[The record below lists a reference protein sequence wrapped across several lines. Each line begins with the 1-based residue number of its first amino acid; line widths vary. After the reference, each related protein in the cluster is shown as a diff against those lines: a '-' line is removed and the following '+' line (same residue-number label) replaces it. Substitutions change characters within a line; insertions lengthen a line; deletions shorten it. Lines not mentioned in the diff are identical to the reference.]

1 MITMLLRKFLI
12 IAFLSFYSVAN
23 LYSASNKIISDTTA
37 QKSGSKSETAFAA
50 ELVKINQ
57 SIVQKNFPAA
67 EQALDQL
74 IGTLKV
80 KKISADRNKQLSK
93 ACSMYGNVLLM
104 QAKFDLALKKYLLS
118 LDYIGSAEA
127 YANTAAGR
135 NPQET
140 RIALGM
146 EKAKIYSNIGAVY
159 SMLKNLSKGKEYFLK
174 ALEANPLDNL
184 DRLKTLSNM
193 AGLYAE
199 TGEDKQALHTFN
211 TAISLSR
218 KLKDLPMEAVLLTN
232 VGNYHLKHKA
242 WEKSILA
249 SRNSLAVRINLH
261 QPLSVITLNN
271 LGYALA
277 QTGHYPEATSYYQQA
292 LPAATAMEQKQLLNN
307 LYQAQKALGN
317 IPSAL
322 KYLERYT
329 KLTDSLNILNY
340 NNKVASLTAAY
351 EAVKKERTISG
362 LQKSNA
368 LQRSEL
374 LQQRYLIMAALI
386 ILVLA
391 SVLIYIGVK
400 NHNVK
405 QDLEK
410 SRIQRQ
416 LLLLQL
422 NPHFIFNALQSI
434 QQFIYNRDQE
444 KSMEYLNSFSRLI
457 RLILENSD
465 RETITLAEEIELLEH
480 YLHLKQLESGSSFT
494 YEISVADEIE
504 TEMIEI
510 PVMMLQPFV
519 ENAVMHGVKGRE
531 HGKILVSFNIVGNI
545 IGVSIMD
552 NGEGMNGAANHADN
566 TLHRSMSM
574 AIVKQRIAEMNKG
587 KLIIELRQ
595 LAKNDNNKEYPGAFA
610 GLEFRPRVPEYR

>member
-1 MITMLLRKFLI
+1 MPLRKFLI
-12 IAFLSFYSVAN
+12 IAFLSFYSVSG
-23 LYSASNKIISDTTA
+23 LKSASHKTSDRLSAQASGGKASIISGADL
-37 QKSGSKSETAFAA
+37 QE
-50 ELVKINQ
+50 VNQ
-57 SIVQKNFPAA
+57 YIVQKNFPAA
-67 EQALDQL
+67 EKALDQL
-74 IGTLKV
+74 IANLRKQ
-80 KKISADRNKQLSK
+80 KPSATRDRLLSK
-93 ACSMYGNVLLM
+93 ACSVYGNALLM
-104 QAKFDLALKKYLLS
+104 QARFDLALNKYLLS

-127 YANTAAGR
+127 NFNTATGTKS
-135 NPQET
+135 QET
-140 RIALGM
+140 AVAAGM
-146 EKAKIYSNIGAVY
+146 EQAKIYSNIGAVY
-159 SMLKNLSKGKEYFLK
+159 SMLKNLPKGKEYFLK
-174 ALEANPLDNL
+174 SLEANPQDNL
-184 DRLKTLSNM
+184 DRLKTLSNL

-199 TGEDKQALHTFN
+199 TGEDKKALQTFQ

-218 KLKDLPMEAVLLTN
+218 KLHDRPMEAVLLTN
-232 VGNYHLKHKA
+232 LGNYHLKHKA

-249 SRNSLAVRINLH
+249 SRNSLAVRKSLH
-261 QPLSVITLNN
+261 QPIAVITLNN
-271 LGYALA
+271 LAYALA
-277 QTGHYPEATSYYQQA
+277 QTGHYPEAISYYEEA
-292 LPAATAMEQKQLLNN
+292 LPEATAMEQKQLFNN
-307 LYQAQKALGN
+307 LYQAQKAMGN
-317 IPSAL
+317 TSSAL
-322 KYLERYT
+322 RYLERYT
-329 KLTDSLNILNY
+329 QLTDSLHTLNY

-362 LQKSNA
+362 LQKSNT

-374 LQQRYLIMAALI
+374 RQQRYLIIAALI
-386 ILVLA
+386 ILALA
-391 SVLIYIGVK
+391 SVLVYIGVK

-434 QQFIYNRDQE
+434 QQFIFNKDQE

-465 RETITLAEEIELLEH
+465 RESITLAEEIELLEH

-494 YEISVADEIE
+494 YEITVEEVIE
-504 TEMIEI
+504 TELMEI

-531 HGKILVSFNIVGNI
+531 DGKILISFNM
-545 IGVSIMD
+545 VSDMLSVRIMD
-552 NGEGMNGAANHADN
+552 NGKGMLSQANHSNN

-574 AIVKQRIAEMNKG
+574 AIVKQRIAEISKG
-587 KLIIELRQ
+587 KLTINLSLQ
-595 LAKNDNNKEYPGAFA
+595 KKNHNNTEYPGALA